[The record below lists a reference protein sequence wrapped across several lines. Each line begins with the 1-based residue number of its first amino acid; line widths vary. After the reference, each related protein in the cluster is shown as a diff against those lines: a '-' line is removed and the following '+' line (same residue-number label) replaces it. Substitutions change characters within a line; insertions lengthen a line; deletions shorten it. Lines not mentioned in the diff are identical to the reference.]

1 MRRYRAIAEYYD
13 AEYARHGYLE
23 RDVPFFLSHLPQ
35 KRQDVLELAVG
46 TGRAA
51 IPMAQAGHRVVGV
64 DYSPAML
71 EVARRKRDGVG
82 LLEREGRETRG
93 QGDKGTRGQ
102 ATGGQATGGRGNEGT
117 LELVEGDVMEWTTR
131 RRFDWVVI
139 LFNTFLVFTT
149 LEQQDAVL
157 ERVRRHLKP
166 GGRFWIDIFHPDMA
180 LLVEDRRTGVDPIA
194 FHVPRYGR
202 TVFKTTEIRRHDA
215 SRQVQRVTFHYTWFD
230 EQGREKRERTSFD
243 MTFIYPR
250 ELRMLLERHGFEVE
264 GMWGDYSGG
273 EITAKSE
280 RVIVC
285 ARRGGGR

>member
-1 MRRYRAIAEYYD
+1 MEGGDLKRYEAIAEYYD
-13 AEYARHGYLE
+13 VEYGQAYLE
-23 RDVPFFLSHLPQ
+23 KDVPFFLRHVG
-35 KRQDVLELAVG
+35 KGRREVLELGVG

-51 IPMAQAGHRVVGV
+51 IPIAQAGHRVVGV
-64 DYSPAML
+64 DYSAAML

-82 LLEREGRETRG
+82 LSERE
-93 QGDKGTRGQ
+93 
-102 ATGGQATGGRGNEGT
+102 
-117 LELVEGDVMEWTTR
+117 LSLVEGDVTAWTTR
-131 RRFDWVVI
+131 RRFDWVAI
-139 LFNTFLVFTT
+139 FFNTFLVFAT

-157 ERVRRHLKP
+157 SRVRRHLKV
-166 GGRFWIDIFHPDMA
+166 GGRFWVDVFHPDMA

-215 SRQVQRVTFHYTWFD
+215 SRQVQRVTFHYQWFD
-230 EQGREKRERTSFD
+230 GEGREKRERTSFD

-273 EITAKSE
+273 EVTGKSE